1 MLSDSVVKS
10 KRTGFSVH
18 TRGDLQDECLGENTR
33 REGAQTQ
40 TAGNG
45 PERAVTTLARASCA
59 FDAQHRELASDITEC
74 KICAGHFCSLS
85 TTRQGRK
92 PRRLEFLLIGTFYPS
107 RGRLGMRRATLA
119 ACAALI
125 TLGATGSLADR
136 SLALPLSDPRVHDL
150 AIAGSPIQKA
160 WCRRWWQWHGARWVR
175 SCWPAGY
182 DPCGYARGCAPPTW
196 HHPYWRPW
204 GGPPPYRYWLY

>member
-1 MLSDSVVKS
+1 MCGTFLFVIHHTPRGGSRADSTSCLSVL
-10 KRTGFSVH
+10 F
-18 TRGDLQDECLGENTR
+18 TR
-33 REGAQTQ
+33 REG
-40 TAGNG
+40 G
-45 PERAVTTLARASCA
+45 L
-59 FDAQHRELASDITEC
+59 EC
-74 KICAGHFCSLS
+74 GEQRWL
-85 TTRQGRK
+85 
-92 PRRLEFLLIGTFYPS
+92 LLLILS
-107 RGRLGMRRATLA
+107 
-119 ACAALI
+119 
-125 TLGATGSLADR
+125 
-136 SLALPLSDPRVHDL
+136 LSDPRVHDL

>member
-1 MLSDSVVKS
+1 MCYRWERK
-10 KRTGFSVH
+10 
-18 TRGDLQDECLGENTR
+18 LGR
-33 REGAQTQ
+33 VRYM
-40 TAGNG
+40 
-45 PERAVTTLARASCA
+45 R
-59 FDAQHRELASDITEC
+59 DI
-74 KICAGHFCSLS
+74 FVRYPP
-85 TTRQGRK
+85 RQGEK
-92 PRRLEFLLIGTFYPS
+92 PRRLDFLLIGTFYPS

-119 ACAALI
+119 ASAALI

-204 GGPPPYRYWLY
+204 GEPPPYRYWLY

>member
-1 MLSDSVVKS
+1 MATCY
-10 KRTGFSVH
+10 TG
-18 TRGDLQDECLGENTR
+18 
-33 REGAQTQ
+33 
-40 TAGNG
+40 
-45 PERAVTTLARASCA
+45 AV
-59 FDAQHRELASDITEC
+59 
-74 KICAGHFCSLS
+74 
-85 TTRQGRK
+85 
-92 PRRLEFLLIGTFYPS
+92 LLIGTFYPS

-119 ACAALI
+119 ASAALI

-182 DPCGYARGCAPPTW
+182 DPCGYARGCAPPNVA
-196 HHPYWRPW
+196 
-204 GGPPPYRYWLY
+204 PPVLAPLGRAAPLSVLALLIAHGFFFAASSAAPRSGASTYPSSSGSGTSPITGR